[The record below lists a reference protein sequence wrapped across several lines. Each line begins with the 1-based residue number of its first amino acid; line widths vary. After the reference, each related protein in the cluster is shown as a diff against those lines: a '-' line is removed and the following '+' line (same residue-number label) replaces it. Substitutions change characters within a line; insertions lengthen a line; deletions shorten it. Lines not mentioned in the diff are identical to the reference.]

1 MASYR
6 VPYGHGELSFE
17 LPDGYQADW
26 IAPGDVPAD
35 EDPRSVVCEAVEHPL
50 GGGSIDQFH
59 GVRSAAIAI
68 NDKTRPVP
76 HQFLLPPL
84 LQWLEKLGLPPEKIL
99 LIVATGT
106 HTPTPPEEFANI
118 LPQEILER
126 YPVISHNTDDEGNL
140 VDLGVTSRGT
150 PVWVN
155 KQYHDAD
162 LRIVVG
168 NIEPHH
174 FMGFSGG
181 VKSAAIGLTGRNTIN
196 QNHIMLMDA
205 QSRVAAYHSP
215 IRQDVEEIGQKIGV
229 HLALNAVLNG
239 KKQIVQAFF
248 GEPVAVMLAG
258 IPVARKICQT
268 PVQGLYDLVIASV
281 GGHPKDI
288 NLYQSQKA
296 LTHAS
301 MLTRDGGVAVLVAAC
316 PEGSGSATYEQFV
329 NQVSSHQEAIAR
341 FKEMGFRVGPHKA
354 YQIARDATRI
364 HVILVSTM
372 EEERVRRLLLAP
384 ASDIQSAIHQAFAFL
399 PANARIAVLPRAT
412 NTIPVDPGQI
422 EHGA

>member
-1 MASYR
+1 MVSYR
-6 VPYGHGELSFE
+6 VPYGRGEVSFD
-17 LPDGYQADW
+17 LPDGCLADW
-26 IAPGDVPAD
+26 IAPEDVPAASD
-35 EDPRSVVCEAVEHPL
+35 QEAVVCAALENPV
-50 GGGSIDQFH
+50 GGVSFEQFR
-59 GVRSAAIAI
+59 GVRSAVIAV

-84 LQWLEKLGLPPEKIL
+84 LRQLERWGLPPEKIL
-99 LIVATGT
+99 LIIATGT
-106 HTPTPPEEFANI
+106 HTPTPPEEFASI

-126 YPVISHNTDDEGNL
+126 YPVISHDSDDERNL
-140 VDLGVTSRGT
+140 VSLGSTSRGT

-155 KQYHDAD
+155 RRYYEAD

-181 VKSAAIGLTGRNTIN
+181 VKSASIGLTGRNTIN

-301 MLTRDGGVAVLVAAC
+301 MLTRDGGVAILVADC
-316 PEGSGSATYEQFV
+316 PEGSGSAAYEQFV
-329 NQVSSHQEAIAR
+329 NQVSSHQEAITR

-354 YQIARDATRI
+354 YQIARDAIRI
-364 HVILVSTM
+364 QVILVSSM
-372 EEERVRRLLLAP
+372 DVGRVRKLLLAP
-384 ASDIQSAIHQAFAFL
+384 AADIQSAIQQAFALL
-399 PANARIAVLPRAT
+399 PPNPRIAILPRAT
-412 NTIPVDPGQI
+412 NTIPVDPEQI
-422 EHGA
+422 EPIA